1 MIGGRLMLKILLAV
15 DGSASSKRALDH
27 LIKQVG
33 VLKDEAEIHLLN
45 VQHQIPYGSRVSS
58 VVGHD
63 RIAQFH
69 REEGMAALKTTMQQ
83 LDAARIKY
91 HHHIG
96 VGAEAE
102 VICQYAREKG
112 CDYIIMGTRG
122 LGSVSNLVLGSVAT
136 KVIHLSPVPV
146 LLVK

>member
-1 MIGGRLMLKILLAV
+1 MIGGRLMLNFLVAV
-15 DGSASSKRALDH
+15 DGSATSNRAVDH
-27 LIKQVG
+27 LIKHLG
-33 VLKDEAEIHLLN
+33 ALKDKAEIHLLN
-45 VQHQIPYGSRVSS
+45 VQHPIPYGNRVSA

-69 REEGMAALKTTMQQ
+69 REEGMAALKAAMQK
-83 LDAARIKY
+83 LDAAKARY

-102 VICQYAREKG
+102 VICQYAKEKG
-112 CDYIIMGTRG
+112 CDQIFMGTRG
-122 LGSVSNLVLGSVAT
+122 LGSISTLVMGSVAS